1 MQFVRSED
9 TLPHG
14 ALGCPN
20 YAKRYIR
27 SEYFTADG
35 ELAGK
40 ASYSLDQ
47 EMIEQESRYDGFH
60 AVCTDLEAGAP
71 EIMRPYQ
78 KQGIID
84 IFGFRVKTQK
94 KRVTFL

>member
-78 KQGIID
+78 KQGIMGIT
-84 IFGFRVKTQK
+84 GET
-94 KRVTFL
+94 LCE